1 MADMLENP
9 AVAQSMNEALNNP
22 AFIDF
27 MIQQNPMLRDMPNAR
42 EVLQSPYFRN
52 MMTNPEAIRAAN
64 RMRRMMGGG
73 QGMGAFPA
81 PGATDNTPAGAPAS
95 GADAGNNAAANPFG
109 FNPFGAGGM
118 PPLGGGANAQN
129 PFLALFNP
137 GQAGSP
143 GAATGTPGSNTEAT
157 REGAGSPPAGGQAQG
172 GNNAAANPFA
182 ALLGLPPQGGQA
194 GGFPQMNP
202 EMMQQAL
209 QALGLGMPGGGAA
222 AASPDNRPPEERYA
236 DQLRQLNDMG
246 FYDFD
251 QNVAALRRSGG
262 SVQGAIQHLL
272 GD

>member
-1 MADMLENP
+1 MNLPSEDQMIDMLGNP
-9 AVAQSMNEALNNP
+9 QVAQSLNEALNNP

-27 MIQQNPMLRDMPNAR
+27 MIQQNPMLRDVPNAR
-42 EVLQSPYFRN
+42 EMLQSDSFRS

-64 RMRRMMGGG
+64 RMRRMMSGG
-73 QGMGAFPA
+73 QGLGGFPA

-95 GADAGNNAAANPFG
+95 GTDAGSNTANSNNAANPFG
-109 FNPFGAGGM
+109 FNNPFV
-118 PPLGGGANAQN
+118 ANAPN
-129 PFLALFNP
+129 PFLALLNP
-137 GQAGSP
+137 QAGAS
-143 GAATGTPGSNTEAT
+143 GGTPAANTDSA
-157 REGAGSPPAGGQAQG
+157 REGAGSPPAGGQATG
-172 GNNAAANPFA
+172 ANNAAANPWA

-202 EMMQQAL
+202 EAMQQAL
-209 QALGLGMPGGGAA
+209 QALGLGMPGGAA
-222 AASPDNRPPEERYA
+222 APPDNRPPEERYA
-236 DQLRQLNDMG
+236 EQLRQLNDMG